1 MRQFS
6 VLPVLALI
14 LSCCVP
20 KEQVVL
26 RKIRN
31 VVIDT
36 IEEGTPLLSGEAVF
50 YNPNAIRMKLK
61 EINIEVFVDGE
72 KSAHADQKLNSVIP
86 SHDEFTVPLKIRLTL
101 KKIGLWDTVLNLLS
115 GKKYQIHYKGYIRV
129 RVHGIG
135 VKVPVDYTDEIRL
148 KI

>member
-1 MRQFS
+1 MRQLS
-6 VLPVLALI
+6 VFLILALI
-14 LSCCVP
+14 ISFCVP
-20 KEQVVL
+20 KKQVVL

-31 VVIDT
+31 VVIET
-36 IEEGTPLLSGEAVF
+36 MTEGTPMLRGEAVF
-50 YNPNAIRMKLK
+50 YNPNPQRMKLK

-72 KSAHADQKLNSVIP
+72 KAAHADQKLNSVIP

-148 KI
+148 KL